1 MSVRECMYES
11 SPSVRVCSAKLMRTT
26 LAPLTLLFIPRFN
39 ENLIEL
45 PMKIKRN
52 NDDTV
57 GAGRERR
64 LEVRVRL
71 ICFAIPAVDFVG
83 VKGEYMR

>member
-1 MSVRECMYES
+1 MKVRQVYVYALQNWWEQLH
-11 SPSVRVCSAKLMRTT
+11 SP
-26 LAPLTLLFIPRFN
+26 PLTLLSIPRFN

-64 LEVRVRL
+64 LDVRVRL